1 MFRFDTPYSTQ
12 LVEITPA
19 ATRRSSINSPKCPE
33 VAVPFCKRRTWLR
46 VAAFCGTMALVVYED
61 AIPPVFRRF
70 HEPSVALR
78 FAGRDLSLR
87 QDWGRLGVAAVVWDA
102 AVVLATYLE
111 LGAVEVKGKRVLEL
125 GAGTGLVGIVAAL
138 LASVSITDRAPV
150 LAFIQENV
158 DANLAAGERSRV
170 AVRELSWGEGLGA
183 WAPGE
188 HELVLGA
195 DIVYVRDTFPALLA
209 TLHHLCP
216 HGTETLV
223 LLACRIRYQ
232 RDEDFLE
239 MLAGSFVVERVHH
252 CSERDI
258 HILRASRRPS
268 PSGEL

>member
-1 MFRFDTPYSTQ
+1 MIYLGDVTVPRGLWRSLAVSTAR
-12 LVEITPA
+12 VW
-19 ATRRSSINSPKCPE
+19 SPE
-33 VAVPFCKRRTWLR
+33 VSASSCKRRAWLR
-46 VAAFCGTMALVVYED
+46 VAVFCGTMALVVYED
-61 AIPPVFRRF
+61 AIPPVLRRF
-70 HEPSVALR
+70 HEPSMALR

-138 LASVSITDRAPV
+138 LGASSVSITDRAPV
-150 LAFIQENV
+150 LGFIQENV
-158 DANLAAGERSRV
+158 DANLGAGERSRV

-183 WAPGE
+183 WAPGG

-209 TLHHLCP
+209 TLRHLCP